1 MTLSLCGSKI
11 ITFSLFPLC
20 HLIRDFEISQR
31 VPTVYKNSKKKT
43 SKERGKHH
51 HHSRHT
57 EAFTWL
63 KGKSI
68 VLCPLAEL
76 GFLRISSHKK
86 AINVE
91 MDKARE
97 ALEKFCTE
105 RKAER
110 ILDDLAPL
118 DSNPKTAE
126 QVTDFYLA
134 DLASKHG
141 MKLATFD
148 EGLTHSAV
156 QSIPVA
162 LKNPS

>member
-1 MTLSLCGSKI
+1 MNTETPSSVAVTAIKFLLDVNALLAG
-11 ITFSLFPLC
+11 
-20 HLIRDFEISQR
+20 
-31 VPTVYKNSKKKT
+31 VW
-43 SKERGKHH
+43 G
-51 HHSRHT
+51 HHSRHP

-76 GFLRISSHKK
+76 GFLRISSSKK

-91 MDKARE
+91 MDKARQ
-97 ALEKFCTE
+97 ALEKFCVE

-110 ILDDLAPL
+110 IFDDLPPL
-118 DSNPKTAE
+118 DSNPKTSE

-148 EGLTHSAV
+148 EGLTHPAV
-156 QSIPVA
+156 QSI
-162 LKNPS
+162 